1 MRRVNLARAYRQLV
15 MLAGEFLFGQDSLPS
30 ELDPSNPKRVN
41 RSVDFS
47 FSELLITYQFTQRG
61 LLVIGANKGEE
72 LSEPGYSGFDCVVAI
87 EPIKYLER
95 DLRSNLARFSKSRV
109 FSCAAGSSNYS
120 SVMFIANNNGQ
131 SSSLLEPLGHL
142 EEAPHVKF
150 EQQLN
155 VEVRRIDTLLDE
167 TNCPNI
173 WVVDVQ
179 GLELEAIRGAGNL
192 LKSCEALY
200 IEVNRSEVYKGCTK
214 VKELDN
220 YLRPFG
226 LRRAA
231 TRWWGGWGDA
241 VYLRRPL
248 QRTLAPDKGLR

>member
-1 MRRVNLARAYRQLV
+1 MKKFGLARAYRHLV
-15 MLAGEFLFGQDSLPS
+15 MLVEEFLFGKDSLPS
-30 ELDPSNPKRVN
+30 KLDPRIHQVVN

-47 FSELLITYQFTQRG
+47 FSALLITYQFTQRS

-72 LSEPGYSGFDCVVAI
+72 LLDPGYSRFEYVVAF
-87 EPIKYLER
+87 EPIRYLEG

-109 FSCAAGSSNYS
+109 FSCAAGSSNYTS
-120 SVMFIANNNGQ
+120 FMFIADNNGQ

-150 EQQLN
+150 ENQLT
-155 VEVRRIDTLLDE
+155 VEVRRIDTLLDQ
-167 TNCPNI
+167 TNCPDV

-192 LKSCEALY
+192 LQSCEALY
-200 IEVNRSEVYKGCTK
+200 VEVNRSEVYKGCTK
-214 VKELDN
+214 VKELDE
-220 YLRPFG
+220 YLRPYG

-241 VYLRRPL
+241 VYLREPL
-248 QRTLAPDKGLR
+248 QRTTSPKSSQ